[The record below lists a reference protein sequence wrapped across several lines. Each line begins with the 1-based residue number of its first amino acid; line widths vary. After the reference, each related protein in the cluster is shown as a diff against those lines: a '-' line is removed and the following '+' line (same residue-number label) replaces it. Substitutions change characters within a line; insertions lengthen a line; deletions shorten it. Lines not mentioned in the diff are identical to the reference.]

1 LPQSSIAVADP
12 RQDADAACVPEL
24 GRLDSE
30 EGIRPGWEV
39 AMGTKQPA
47 TTRGGSSKRGACPE
61 GSERSPTAAA
71 LAEIGRAVREDC
83 RVDPKAYLDE
93 VRVAAS
99 GE

>member
-1 LPQSSIAVADP
+1 
-12 RQDADAACVPEL
+12 
-24 GRLDSE
+24 
-30 EGIRPGWEV
+30 
-39 AMGTKQPA
+39 MGTKQPA
-47 TTRGGSSKRGACPE
+47 TARGGSSKWGVHPE
-61 GSERSPTAAA
+61 ESQRSPAAAA

>member
-1 LPQSSIAVADP
+1 MP
-12 RQDADAACVPEL
+12 
-24 GRLDSE
+24 GR
-30 EGIRPGWEV
+30 EV

-47 TTRGGSSKRGACPE
+47 TARGGSSKRGARPE
-61 GSERSPTAAA
+61 ESERSPAVAA
-71 LAEIGRAVREDC
+71 LSEIGRAVRDDC